1 MILILYRKRKNR
13 GQPAARHPAPHDAT
27 KAASRRNPPF
37 CKVKSPL
44 PSPQPRNGASNRS
57 DLNQGHKSASPALA
71 DAGDRDSSPG
81 RKKGGG
87 SARGDGEPTR
97 RARKSHSR
105 GVAGVVTWFSE

>member
-1 MILILYRKRKNR
+1 MALALDMWT
-13 GQPAARHPAPHDAT
+13 AARLPEPTRCHEGRKPP
-27 KAASRRNPPF
+27 NPPF

-87 SARGDGEPTR
+87 SARGDGEPSR